1 MTRRWP
7 IAWSAS
13 LRLVGWLPS
22 AGGVVAITLGLA
34 LSVSTW
40 RAEGAHPLTVRVVE
54 VIVPLV
60 VGLQSAYLFSPED
73 EPPLEVLLACPRPLA
88 WVLFERLAVLMT
100 LQGGVALMGSL
111 VGLALPQAERLSVA
125 VIRWMAPCV
134 AICGVALFTTQL
146 TRQGVF
152 GALLVTLLWGG
163 MFFGGDAMI
172 ARWPFLWPVH
182 LYLQPEE
189 ATPTVYVLNRATL
202 ILAGVGM
209 TALAA
214 YLTRDEERMLGVRR
228 VGGMSR

>member
-1 MTRRWP
+1 
-7 IAWSAS
+7 
-13 LRLVGWLPS
+13 LVGWLPS
-22 AGGVVAITLGLA
+22 AGGVVAIALGLG
-34 LSVSTW
+34 LSASTW
-40 RAEGAHPLTVRVVE
+40 RAEGSHSLTVRIVE

-60 VGLQSAYLFSPED
+60 VGLQSAYLLSPED

-100 LQGGVALMGSL
+100 LQGGIALMGSL
-111 VGLALPQAERLSVA
+111 VGLALPQAERWPVA
-125 VIRWMAPCV
+125 ILRWIAPCV
-134 AICGVALFTTQL
+134 AICGVALFATQL

-182 LYLQPEE
+182 LYLQPGD
-189 ATPTVYVLNRATL
+189 AAPTVYVLNRATL
-202 ILAGVGM
+202 TLAGAGLI
-209 TALAA
+209 ALAA

-228 VGGMSR
+228 VRGRSR

>member
-1 MTRRWP
+1 
-7 IAWSAS
+7 
-13 LRLVGWLPS
+13 
-22 AGGVVAITLGLA
+22 LGLV
-34 LSVSTW
+34 LSASTW
-40 RAEGAHPLTVRVVE
+40 RAEGSHPLTVRVVE

-60 VGLQSAYLFSPED
+60 VGLQSAYLLSPED

-100 LQGGVALMGSL
+100 LQGGIALMGSL
-111 VGLALPQAERLSVA
+111 VGLALPQAERWPVA
-125 VIRWMAPCV
+125 ILRWIAPCV
-134 AICGVALFTTQL
+134 AICGVALFATQL

-182 LYLQPEE
+182 LYLQPGD
-189 ATPTVYVLNRATL
+189 AAPTVYVLNRATL
-202 ILAGVGM
+202 ILAGVGT

-228 VGGMSR
+228 VRGRSR